1 MRSPPAKYGLQATR
15 TVRQRRRRVGPPAG
29 IIKNQ
34 RPRRTTSNCPASTEA
49 MVDWEKLGQLAASSC
64 FCDAHTAIINV
75 TGAARLNRKSHSA
88 CIHCRR
94 PMTFFF
100 EDNE

>member
-1 MRSPPAKYGLQATR
+1 MRSPPAEYGLQATR

-49 MVDWEKLGQLAASSC
+49 MVDWEKLGQLAASSY
-64 FCDAHTAIINV
+64 FCDAHNRHYQRHGR
-75 TGAARLNRKSHSA
+75 GALESKISFSLHSLQ
-88 CIHCRR
+88 
-94 PMTFFF
+94 TSYDLFF
-100 EDNE
+100 